1 MPQPLLPPSL
11 PVYSI
16 IRERP
21 YLTLSFAAAI
31 VATLVCNM
39 TMIPEKTQHQHPT
52 LLGGGREGSLFGTD
66 YGRPQEEEGMLQN
79 PLTSWSLGAFG
90 SPESASQGNKYDWS
104 RSTEDNYKCDDDVVE
119 VEDVDDPNNDNYYNT
134 EIVQERKQACG
145 FYGHFQAIRQRLLDH
160 KFHARY
166 SKQRQAVQDSI
177 LLSLLPITVIH
188 DKQTGRECS
197 VPADGNWIV
206 FTAGCYG

>member
-1 MPQPLLPPSL
+1 MRPPLLPSSL
-11 PVYSI
+11 PVHSI

-39 TMIPEKTQHQHPT
+39 TMMPEKTQHQHST
-52 LLGGGREGSLFGTD
+52 LLDGGRESALFGTD
-66 YGRPQEEEGMLQN
+66 FDRPQEEKDMLQN
-79 PLTSWSLGAFG
+79 PFASWSLGAFG
-90 SPESASQGNKYDWS
+90 SPESAGQGNNYDWS

-119 VEDVDDPNNDNYYNT
+119 VEDVDDTNNYYYNT
-134 EIVQERKQACG
+134 KIIQERKQACG

-166 SKQRQAVQDSI
+166 SRQRQTVQDSI
-177 LLSLLPITVIH
+177 LLSLLPTTVIH
-188 DKQTGRECS
+188 DKETGRECS
-197 VPADGNWIV
+197 VPADENWIV